1 MCRGVSRV
9 VRSVLPIV
17 VVVSLAV
24 PALGRPRDEQRAW
37 PRPER
42 TDIVRM
48 LAQFVVRALGD
59 GLTVPRP

>member
-1 MCRGVSRV
+1 
-9 VRSVLPIV
+9 VLPIV